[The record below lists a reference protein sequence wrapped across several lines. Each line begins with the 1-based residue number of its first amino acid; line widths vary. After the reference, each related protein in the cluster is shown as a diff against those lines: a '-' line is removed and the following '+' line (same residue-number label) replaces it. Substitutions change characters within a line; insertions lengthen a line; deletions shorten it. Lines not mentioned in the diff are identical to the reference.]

1 MGTHPIFRPV
11 SIIPIV
17 PPVIEASIKNS
28 TVTISWQPHDHIHE
42 FRLERAKYLEDK
54 KKWGSWEIIKTSLA
68 KNSTSTTDSISSDGT
83 YRYRLSIDNGKYK
96 GTVTYQIPWQGFW
109 LLQTFNASP

>member
-1 MGTHPIFRPV
+1 MGTHPIFR
-11 SIIPIV
+11 SCFNNTDSS
-17 PPVIEASIKNS
+17 AGDRSFNKNS

-83 YRYRLSIDNGKYK
+83 YRYRLSIDKWK
-96 GTVTYQIPWQGFW
+96 I
-109 LLQTFNASP
+109 